1 MRMAANVFAITR
13 GPVSCESERKVVKLA
28 ANRKNLKAHARALL
42 GNNYSPETEKALIAE
57 CTRGFIR
64 GTTSGGRPFGHI
76 SHDRAAHLDR
86 IGKILGTCGTEGMLL
101 GKGGEDLSG
110 TCIMQGVRLDC
121 QYCNTGDSYGMTIL
135 YVNGKLCV
143 GDWGSLVERL

>member
-1 MRMAANVFAITR
+1 MKI
-13 GPVSCESERKVVKLA
+13 
-28 ANRKNLKAHARALL
+28 ANRKNLKTHAETLL
-42 GNNYSPETEKALIAE
+42 GNNYSPDAEQALLRE
-57 CTRGFIR
+57 CLSGFVR
-64 GTTSGGRPFGHI
+64 DTTPGGRPFGHI

-110 TCIMQGVRLDC
+110 TCTMDGIKLDL
-121 QYCNTGDSYGMTIL
+121 QYCNTGDTYAMTVF
-135 YVNGKLCV
+135 YCNGRLCI